1 MQDEMARA
9 TRKGRKETVTQ
20 MAHRG
25 QSLEFVALKG
35 LWAWRLLLHVTLV
48 EGVVAL
54 AAAGR
59 KACLRGPAKSLERL
73 RGLRADKRQP

>member
-59 KACLRGPAKSLERL
+59 TACLRGPAKGLEGLRRL
-73 RGLRADKRQP
+73 RPGKRQP